1 MKTSAR
7 NVFKGKVKAIRSGV
21 VNAEVDI
28 DLGGDTLVAVVTTAS
43 VESLGLAPGKEVMA
57 FVKAP
62 WVTLLTEA
70 SDFRLSARNRLAGS
84 VKMLEMG
91 AVNAEVVLSLPGG
104 AEVAAIVTK
113 EAVADLGIAPGTPAT
128 ALIKASH
135 VILGVPA

>member
-7 NVFKGKVKAIRSGV
+7 NVFKGKVKAIRSGA

-28 DLGGDTLVAVVTTAS
+28 DLGGDTLVAVVTMPS

-70 SDFRLSARNRLAGS
+70 SDIRLSARNKLAGS

-113 EAVADLGIAPGTPAT
+113 EAVADLGIAPGTAAT